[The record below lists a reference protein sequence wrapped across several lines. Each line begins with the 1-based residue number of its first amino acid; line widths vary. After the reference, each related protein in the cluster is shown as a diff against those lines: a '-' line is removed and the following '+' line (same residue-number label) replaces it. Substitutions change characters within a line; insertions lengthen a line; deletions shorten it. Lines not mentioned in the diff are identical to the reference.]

1 MVDAPVRRLTRLAG
15 VAHALVVTLA
25 ALGLSLAL
33 PARPGEGG
41 AAHQLLLGS
50 GVAALLW
57 SYGGLVLGLVGGS
70 RRPAVL
76 GRRTTLVAAHRQ
88 TSLAV
93 LALTLLHA
101 VASVVGLRGGSWLA
115 SFVPQTAE
123 AGRLGWSAGIL
134 AFYLAVLLGPSWY
147 LRVRVP
153 RRAWLLAHQ
162 AAALTYVLG
171 LFHALVLGGD
181 LRAEGWAR
189 TALWV
194 AQLPLLVL
202 FAVRLLAPHRRAESP
217 LARQAT
223 PRQRALRDAA
233 VLGVLTASLALLLVV
248 LLAVQPGLAG

>member
-1 MVDAPVRRLTRLAG
+1 MVDAPLRRLNRLAG
-15 VAHALVVTLA
+15 VAHALLVTLA
-25 ALGLSLAL
+25 AVGLALAL

-50 GVAALLW
+50 GIAALVW
-57 SYGGLVLGLVGGS
+57 SYAGLVLGLVAGS
-70 RRPAVL
+70 RRPAVP
-76 GRRTTLVAAHRQ
+76 GRRTTLVAVHRQ
-88 TSLAV
+88 LSLAV
-93 LALTLLHA
+93 LALTLVHA
-101 VASVVGLRGGSWLA
+101 VASVVGLRGGSWLV

-123 AGRLGWSAGIL
+123 VGRLGWSAGIL

-147 LRVRVP
+147 LRSRVP

-171 LFHALVLGGD
+171 LFHALALGGD
-181 LRAEGWAR
+181 LRAEGWVR
-189 TALWV
+189 TAVWV
-194 AQLPLLVL
+194 AQLPLFAL
-202 FAVRLLAPHRRAESP
+202 FAVRLLAPHRRVESP
-217 LARQAT
+217 LARQTT